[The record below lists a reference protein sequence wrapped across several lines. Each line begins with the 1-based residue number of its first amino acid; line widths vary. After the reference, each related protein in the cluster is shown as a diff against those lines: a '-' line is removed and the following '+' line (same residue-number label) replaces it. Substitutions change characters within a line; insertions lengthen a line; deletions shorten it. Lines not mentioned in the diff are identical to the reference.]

1 MSHVSENYFEEVVKR
16 AEHQHKLILESLK
29 ILFVGNTKQTHFVGV
44 TSDLCTCAPSI
55 CLWSV
60 QILLRLIVN
69 KGMKLHLSALSLATD
84 NKDYMCGRSVLLEV
98 YCWSRLR
105 SYLHMSC
112 LAYYSNKWDTN
123 ENHQECRVPYMIV

>member
-1 MSHVSENYFEEVVKR
+1 VSHVSENYFEEVGKR

-29 ILFVGNTKQTHFVGV
+29 IWFVGKTKQTHFVGV
-44 TSDLCTCAPSI
+44 TSDLCTWAPSI

-69 KGMKLHLSALSLATD
+69 KGIKLHLSALSLATD
-84 NKDYMCGRSVLLEV
+84 NKDYVCGRSVLMSV

-105 SYLHMSC
+105 STCHRISVICSLFLDARGTSRFFIFAC
-112 LAYYSNKWDTN
+112 S
-123 ENHQECRVPYMIV
+123 